1 MKSGRSFFFI
11 SLLLLISP
19 TLLSTQVLSMKIV
32 GKKRNIEEE
41 LKRASERENE
51 REREREQKGRNKNQ
65 QQTTNNIILT
75 SRAIFRALMASL
87 RGEMQKRVESMFS
100 KEKQHREVFGVRKPQ
115 TEQYLKGLN
124 EGS

>member
-1 MKSGRSFFFI
+1 
-11 SLLLLISP
+11 
-19 TLLSTQVLSMKIV
+19 MKIV
-32 GKKRNIEEE
+32 EKIKHRRRDV
-41 LKRASERENE
+41 KSEREKE
-51 REREREQKGRNKNQ
+51 RERKPGREREKEGIKN

-87 RGEMQKRVESMFS
+87 RGEIQKEPKACFS
-100 KEKQHREVFGVRKPQ
+100 KEKQHRELFGVRKPQ